1 MRRSILLIYLLL
13 FGIQEAA
20 LEAQTPVI
28 DSLRRAIHQ
37 SASDKVK
44 LAAVQ
49 ELAEQPINP
58 DSLLPYV
65 ILAENIASRTK
76 SVTDAELAA
85 YTRAGYYVRKNV
97 TDSAL
102 AIVDKLLPKVKLDP
116 NRQAFYLRLLF
127 FKAKIYDRA
136 NQFTKSLTQLV
147 EVVQMA
153 ELLNDTIVQIQAK
166 TGIGW
171 VQMEMGQY
179 EEALQWFYQAQNA
192 SSDKKFYKNYGA
204 LYSNTASAYNY
215 LGKTDSAMYYIN
227 IAVKDARENNNLV
240 FLATALSIQARIL
253 SGSSEPQLA
262 EAPLNEVLEI
272 RKKINDPFYI
282 VFDMSN
288 LASYY
293 AKNNQTQKGIA
304 LCKEGIQIAKQ
315 SGLSSQLL
323 TIYQALAENYKAA
336 GNTLEYSN
344 TLEYVIALKD
354 SFNSLNASKQISEMI
369 AASEAQKRRNQIMEQ
384 EWRLTKQNY
393 WLFGSIVFIIMAGV
407 IGWLVFSNYRRKQQL
422 RMQLALEEEK
432 RLSAQAVINAEEH
445 ERKRIAAD
453 LHDNLGAYA
462 ASIASN
468 LEHLSFK
475 NVTEQVALPLQELR
489 TNSQAMVSQLGDTIW
504 ALKKDALSLTAISDR
519 LKVFVQRIQPSYP
532 TITVDVI
539 EKIDTDFL
547 LPPSQAFH
555 LFQTS
560 QEAIINALKHSGGK
574 KISVTIESGTG
585 WSIHISDN
593 GRGMGQANAS
603 TGGGNGLVNM
613 QNRAREGGWSINW
626 ISNESG
632 GTTVIMAPTTN

>member
-179 EEALQWFYQAQNA
+179 EEALQWFYQAQNT